1 MKALRV
7 CWLKLN
13 FISTDMMCRGK
24 CVSRGWFGQFNL
36 IVSMA
41 YLLVIWR
48 LFENSFAEQSISE
61 RGSPSA
67 AWKAKQSLCGK
78 RLPKLQ
84 TRQSHSTI
92 TADKMASPGAC
103 CYASAF
109 RGNGLPVFL
118 HSLPDTPFKGL
129 HIVSQDLRPLVLLTA
144 LPAV

>member
-7 CWLKLN
+7 CRLKLN

-24 CVSRGWFGQFNL
+24 SVFRGWFGQFNL

-41 YLLVIWR
+41 HFLLIWR

-67 AWKAKQSLCGK
+67 AWKAK
-78 RLPKLQ
+78 
-84 TRQSHSTI
+84 
-92 TADKMASPGAC
+92 
-103 CYASAF
+103 
-109 RGNGLPVFL
+109 
-118 HSLPDTPFKGL
+118 PDTPFKGP